1 MVPSRKRLGKGQ
13 APMPTDQPDD
23 AKLAPASTDQ
33 PDKAK
38 PAPVPWTARDAWWG
52 AASMV
57 LWLVLAGAS
66 ILLTRFLSVEV
77 NPGLAV
83 TALELLLL
91 VPVWW
96 LAMHKRQAGWRDLGL
111 RGFGATALGLGCGLM
126 ILSYLFNLVYSLIL
140 AQFNLRMQA
149 DLSPLL
155 AELSSPWLFLVGAVV
170 VAPVVEEIFFRGF
183 LYAGLRGRYGWQKA
197 AVISAALFAVVHLQ
211 LTAVAPIFLLGLVFA
226 FLYERS
232 GSIWPAVLM
241 HVSSN
246 ALALGAA
253 YLILQLGSG

>member
-1 MVPSRKRLGKGQ
+1 MSD
-13 APMPTDQPDD
+13 DQPHE
-23 AKLAPASTDQ
+23 
-33 PDKAK
+33 PDLHA
-38 PAPVPWTARDAWWG
+38 VPWTARDAWWG
-52 AASMV
+52 AAAMV
-57 LWLVLAGAS
+57 LWLALAAG
-66 ILLTRFLSVEV
+66 ILLLAQFLSLEL

-96 LAMHKRQAGWRDLGL
+96 LAVRKHGAGWRDLGL
-111 RGFGATALGLGCGLM
+111 RGFGGAALGLGCGLM

-149 DLSPLL
+149 DLTPLL
-155 AELSSPWLFLVGAVV
+155 AGLSSPWLLLFGAVV
-170 VAPVVEEIFFRGF
+170 VAPIVEEIFFRGF
-183 LYAGLRGRYGWQKA
+183 LFAGLRGRYGWQKA
-197 AVISAALFAVVHLQ
+197 AVLSSALFAVIHLQ
-211 LTAVAPIFLLGLVFA
+211 PTAILPIFLLGLVFA
-226 FLYERS
+226 FLYQRS

-253 YLILQLGSG
+253 YLMLEMGLG